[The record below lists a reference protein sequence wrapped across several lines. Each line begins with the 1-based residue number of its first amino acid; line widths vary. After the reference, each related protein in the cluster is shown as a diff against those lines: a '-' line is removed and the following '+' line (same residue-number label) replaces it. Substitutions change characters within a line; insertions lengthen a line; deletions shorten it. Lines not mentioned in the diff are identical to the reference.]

1 MGLGTVGGQGT
12 VSNPGMVD
20 VLGRKSHDTEVT
32 LAPVGYVWLVSYT
45 QEFSLNSGS
54 ATSSGVIIGDRPL
67 HPAGFKSPSTRWNLK
82 YSKGF
87 CGNKWKKKT

>member
-32 LAPVGYVWLVSYT
+32 LAPVGYVWLVCYT

-54 ATSSGVIIGDRPL
+54 ANCWLGDL
-67 HPAGFKSPSTRWNLK
+67 GTLK
-82 YSKGF
+82 LDFFLPVKQR
-87 CGNKWKKKT
+87 